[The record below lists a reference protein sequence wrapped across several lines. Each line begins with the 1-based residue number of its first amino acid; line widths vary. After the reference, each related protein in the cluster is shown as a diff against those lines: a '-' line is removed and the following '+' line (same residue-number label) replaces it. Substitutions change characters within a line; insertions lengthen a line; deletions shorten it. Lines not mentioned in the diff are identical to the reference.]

1 MFTLAA
7 SLYRGG
13 TVTPLTSFARDESDA
28 IDYGGFMTRTILR
41 LAGRP
46 ALALSLVLAAAPV
59 QGQGGPA
66 PYVVAETGRGFARLQ
81 DAVDAVGDGQATI
94 RIAPGYH
101 RQCAVQTAGRIAFV
115 AAEPGRSIFDSVTCE
130 GKAALVLRG
139 AGARV
144 EGLVFQNMRVPD
156 GNGAGIRLEQS
167 NLDVIDSLFRNS
179 EEGILTA
186 DDPAATLTIDR
197 STFSRLGRCDRG
209 LSCAHSV
216 YTGHYGRVVVT
227 RTRFE
232 KGSGGHYLK
241 ARAIRVDISNNSFD
255 DTQGSGTNYL
265 IDLPAGASGQ
275 IVDNLLIQGR
285 DKENYSALIAV
296 GAEERKNPSRG
307 LSIERNRATVPQG
320 LGRKTVFVADW
331 SGEALAIG
339 ANDVGPGLTRFERR

>member
-1 MFTLAA
+1 MSDIGTAA
-7 SLYRGG
+7 GLTAFANDWRDKSGYKAVMAKSFIRRPML
-13 TVTPLTSFARDESDA
+13 PL
-28 IDYGGFMTRTILR
+28 
-41 LAGRP
+41 
-46 ALALSLVLAAAPV
+46 LVLPLLLAPV
-59 QGQGGPA
+59 PVPA
-66 PYVVAETGRGFARLQ
+66 QSGAGPYVVAESGRSFGRLQ
-81 DAVDAVGDGQATI
+81 DAVDAIGEGEGTI

-101 RQCAVQTAGRIAFV
+101 RECAVQTAGRIAFV
-115 AAEPGRSIFDSVTCE
+115 AAEPGRAIFDGVSCE

-144 EGLVFQNMRVPD
+144 DGLVFQNMRVPD

-167 NLDVIDSLFRNS
+167 DLDVVNSLFRSS

-186 DDPAATLTIDR
+186 DDADATLTIDR

-216 YTGHYGRVVVT
+216 YTGIYGRVVVT

-241 ARAIRVDISNNSFD
+241 TRAVQVDINDNSFD
-255 DTQGSGTNYL
+255 DTQGTATNYL
-265 IDLPAGASGQ
+265 IDLPSGSVGR
-275 IVDNLLIQGR
+275 ITNNLMIQGR

-296 GAEERKNPSRG
+296 AAEERKNPSRG
-307 LSIERNRATVPQG
+307 LSITGNRASLPTG
-320 LGRKTVFVADW
+320 MDRKSVFVADW

-339 ANDVGPGLTRFERR
+339 ANALGAGLTRFEKR